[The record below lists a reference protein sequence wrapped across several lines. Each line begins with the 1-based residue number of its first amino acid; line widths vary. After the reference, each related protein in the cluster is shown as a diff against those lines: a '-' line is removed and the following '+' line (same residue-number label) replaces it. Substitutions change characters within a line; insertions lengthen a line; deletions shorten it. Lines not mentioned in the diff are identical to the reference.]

1 VRGFLMKLCF
11 RVLVSVINLW
21 LWCVGLYFSFE
32 MGFAFLSFLSF
43 SIFDIFGARLFDET
57 LFSCSGQCDQPMVV
71 IGGMSLIIWDVL
83 CVFVLFALF
92 HF

>member
-1 VRGFLMKLCF
+1 M
-11 RVLVSVINLW
+11 
-21 LWCVGLYFSFE
+21 
-32 MGFAFLSFLSF
+32 SFLSLCLPWCQVLCNLPHLLF